1 MNYAFNIHSAGTG
14 MRGCY
19 REQDDEEVLCEGEGE
34 GGGGKRENLNGRP
47 CLLI

>member
-19 REQDDEEVLCEGEGE
+19 REQDDEEVLCEGEG
-34 GGGGKRENLNGRP
+34 GKERILMVGHA
-47 CLLI
+47 C